1 MGFILQMVFAAL
13 IFGGQ
18 VIAYS
23 MGLGFASMVDPQNG
37 VQVPVISQFYLILAT
52 LLFLILN
59 GHLVLIETL
68 AQSFHTFPVAMTG
81 LSQNGL
87 SEIVGWASRMFT
99 AGLLMALP
107 VVAALLLVNLGMG
120 VIGRAAPQLNI
131 FAVGFPMSILIGF
144 MLIWITLP
152 DVMGNFSELLDEGLS
167 FTQQLLRIER

>member
-1 MGFILQMVFAAL
+1 
-13 IFGGQ
+13 
-18 VIAYS
+18 
-23 MGLGFASMVDPQNG
+23 
-37 VQVPVISQFYLILAT
+37 
-52 LLFLILN
+52 
-59 GHLVLIETL
+59 
-68 AQSFHTFPVAMTG
+68 
-81 LSQNGL
+81 
-87 SEIVGWASRMFT
+87 
-99 AGLLMALP
+99 